1 LKPPETKCLKLK
13 GDVLLLIYSF
23 TINLHHY
30 TEAEADADGDV
41 HGHFKKARLENLPML
56 LTEEGGAPAAASK
69 AAPLPAGHPS
79 DLAYVL
85 FTSGSTGRPK
95 GVQVTQRNLLNF
107 LGSMAGGLLRTCT
120 RPRLNQ
126 RTDSVRQ
133 YENSLL
139 LLLLLLPP
147 PSSSSSFSSSSSSCS
162 SSSSPS
168 SSLKLSLAPIS
179 VECLISMTLQ

>member
-1 LKPPETKCLKLK
+1 M
-13 GDVLLLIYSF
+13 
-23 TINLHHY
+23 HHY

-107 LGSMAGGLLRTCT
+107 LGSMAGELLRTCT

-147 PSSSSSFSSSSSSCS
+147 PSSSSSFSSSSSSSSSFSPSSSSSSSSSSSCS